1 MCGIA
6 GIVAQKGRPPATA
19 VDALT
24 RHLRHRGPDERGQHH
39 DGQVSLTHT
48 RLSIIDLDGGQQ
60 PMFGE
65 DRHHCLIANGEIY
78 NFPAIRERL
87 IGEGQA
93 FRTRS
98 DCEVILPLYQR
109 HGRAC
114 VQHLRGM
121 FAFAIWD
128 AGRRKLLL
136 GRDRMGEK
144 PLYYAFTDDH
154 LVFASELRALL
165 KTGLVDRTLD
175 PRQIARYFRYQY
187 VPEPATPF
195 LGIRKLPAACTLEL
209 DLDAWTIDVQPYW
222 NAFDAEPIETDPVS
236 TIRAALDDAVTTSLI
251 SDVPIGVSLSGGI
264 DSSILACLAARHSAQ
279 TVEAISIGYPDAAN
293 VDERPQAKTLAAR
306 LGIPFHSVELDD
318 RDMLSCF
325 REVVAARDDPIG
337 DIAGYNYYAI
347 MRHARAHGLKVMLQ
361 GHGLDELCWGYPW
374 VQGAVAINEG
384 RTSASGGRTPAGGS
398 WRHWLKRTL
407 GRSPT
412 PAAAH
417 PGQFQMFE
425 LQPYTAFVDR
435 HADGMFT
442 SGFRE
447 RADWP
452 TITPAKEYGKTGLRT
467 DLEVTRLI
475 VDFYL
480 RENGIAQGD
489 RLSMAHGVEMRLP
502 FVDHRL
508 VETIIGLR
516 KAARDDHLSPKHWLK
531 ESVRDLLGD
540 EIIDRPKR
548 GFSPPS
554 ARWQKA
560 LRERFGKELEDGL
573 LVAEGIIE
581 PAFAKRLAAPA
592 GASPPEDTVGRLAI
606 ILETWARSILDVNSD
621 SVDAEPA
628 LLEAS

>member
-6 GIVAQKGRPPATA
+6 GIVARRGAPPVAA

-24 RHLRHRGPDERGQHH
+24 RSLRHRGPDERGQHH

-78 NFPAIRERL
+78 NFPTIRERM
-87 IGEGQA
+87 IGDGHG

-109 HGRAC
+109 HGRNC

-121 FAFAIWD
+121 FAFALWD

-144 PLYYAFTDDH
+144 PLYYTFTDDH

-165 KTGLVDRTLD
+165 QTGLVGKTID

-195 LGIRKLPAACTLEL
+195 LGIQKLPAACTLEL
-209 DLDAWTIDVQPYW
+209 DLDAWTIDVQRYW
-222 NAFDAEPIETDPVS
+222 NAFDAEPIEADPVS

-264 DSSILACLAARHSAQ
+264 DSSILACLAAERSRRQ
-279 TVEAISIGYPDAAN
+279 VEAISIGYPDAAQ
-293 VDERPQAKTLAAR
+293 VDERPQARALAER

-318 RDMLSCF
+318 REMLASF
-325 REVVAARDDPIG
+325 REVVASRDDPIG

-374 VQGAVAINEG
+374 VQEAVAINEG
-384 RTSASGGRTPAGGS
+384 RPGRTPAGGS
-398 WRHWLKRTL
+398 WRQRLKRAF
-407 GRSPT
+407 GRT
-412 PAAAH
+412 PAPALAH
-417 PGQFQMFE
+417 AGRFQMFE

-435 HADGMFT
+435 QADGMFT
-442 SGFRE
+442 PAFRE
-447 RADWP
+447 RAGWSA
-452 TITPAKEYGKTGLRT
+452 ITPANEYGESGLRT

-475 VDFYL
+475 VEFYL

-508 VETIIGLR
+508 VDTIIGLR
-516 KAARDDHLSPKHWLK
+516 KAARDDHLPPKQWLK
-531 ESVRDLLGD
+531 ESVRDLIGD
-540 EIIDRPKR
+540 EIIDRPEARLLTAECALAKGASRALRR
-548 GFSPPS
+548 GAGGRFSRRRRHHR
-554 ARWQKA
+554 AGLRQKA
-560 LRERFGKELEDGL
+560 GGPHGRQPGRRHRR
-573 LVAEGIIE
+573 
-581 PAFAKRLAAPA
+581 PARDY
-592 GASPPEDTVGRLAI
+592 S
-606 ILETWARSILDVNSD
+606 
-621 SVDAEPA
+621 
-628 LLEAS
+628 